1 MKPSGWNWRR
11 TLWTAVAG
19 CSGGLAFSVGAAEP
33 TDAFRFG
40 LATVGDQLTN
50 RFLLPNSGPM
60 PMAVVSATP
69 SCECI
74 RILHWSTN
82 VEAGATGAVEIVFV
96 PDRAGEVDYRVFV
109 QTSASD
115 QPEIEYAI
123 QGEVAAAAHLGGNRD
138 WPLYLA
144 AQESETLI
152 LEPGDVVWVDVRSP
166 EAHARGR
173 IPGSLQIP
181 LHAVK
186 TKGFLRN
193 RPVVLVDD
201 GHGSFALEEECRK
214 LRETGFSNLS
224 IWYGGLNAWRRRGGE
239 LEGTGALAVDRVP
252 PAALHDIVD
261 AADWL
266 VVAVGDGMTNG
277 PDGSVAIPF
286 DAAQP
291 EAFVAA
297 LNSALEARPQVA
309 SVLIA
314 TMNGE
319 DFGPLAAAAGE
330 VNAFVFFL
338 HGGWTAWEE
347 HRQIMA
353 AIQPGRVAVVRSTST
368 SGGGA
373 TVRPGGCGG
382 CPK

>member
-1 MKPSGWNWRR
+1 MA
-11 TLWTAVAG
+11 L
-19 CSGGLAFSVGAAEP
+19 SVGAAEP

-50 RFLLPNSGPM
+50 RFMLPNGGPM

-74 RILHWSTN
+74 RVLHWSTN

-109 QTSASD
+109 QTSAPD

-123 QGEVAAAAHLGGNRD
+123 QGEVAAAPQSRAARD
-138 WPLYLA
+138 WTLYLGTTEAEIARQDPGRA
-144 AQESETLI
+144 A
-152 LEPGDVVWVDVRSP
+152 WVDVRS
-166 EAHARGR
+166 ADAYAQVRM
-173 IPGSLQIP
+173 PGSLQTP

-186 TKGFLRN
+186 TKGFLRG

-201 GHGSFALEEECRK
+201 GHGSRALEEECRK
-214 LRETGFSNLS
+214 LRQSGFSNLS
-224 IWYGGLNAWRRRGGE
+224 IWYGGLNAWRRRGGP
-239 LEGTGALAVDRVP
+239 LEGAGALAVDRVP

-286 DAAQP
+286 DVAQP
-291 EAFVAA
+291 EEFTAA
-297 LNSALEARPQVA
+297 LEAALEARPQVA

-319 DFGPLAAAAGE
+319 DLGSLAAAAGKA
-330 VNAFVFFL
+330 NAFVFFL
-338 HGGWTAWEE
+338 HGGWTAWAE
-347 HRQIMA
+347 HRQMMA
-353 AIQPGRVAVVRSTST
+353 AIQPGRSAVVRSAST